1 MKKLVV
7 ILFVGLTM
15 GLAACGGTAE
25 PSSAAAVAPRTA
37 VTLKATDIAYDNNRI
52 EVVAGRPVK
61 LTLHNNGAL
70 EHDFSI
76 IEIPHTG
83 EVIVEEMGEH
93 GSDGHNEMGE
103 HSEIGGHDEMS
114 DHDMG
119 HMDLDPDVHVF
130 APTGGSQTIEFTP
143 STPGE
148 YEFYC
153 TVAGHKE
160 AGMVGT
166 LVVTA
171 P

>member
-15 GLAACGGTAE
+15 GLAACGGAAE
-25 PSSAAAVAPRTA
+25 PSSAVAVAPRTA

-61 LTLHNNGAL
+61 LTLHNNGVL

-83 EVIVEEMGEH
+83 EVMVEEMGEH
-93 GSDGHNEMGE
+93 GADGHDEMGE
-103 HSEIGGHDEMS
+103 HHETGGHDEMS

-119 HMDLDPDVHVF
+119 HMGLDPDVHVF

-160 AGMVGT
+160 AGMAGT

>member
-1 MKKLVV
+1 MKNLAV
-7 ILFVGLTM
+7 ILLIGLVMT
-15 GLAACGGTAE
+15 LAACGGAAE
-25 PSSAAAVAPRTA
+25 PPSAVAVAPRTA

-52 EVVAGRPVK
+52 EVVAGQPVK

-83 EVIVEEMGEH
+83 EVMVEEMGEH
-93 GSDGHNEMGE
+93 GSDGHDEMGE
-103 HSEIGGHDEMS
+103 HSETGGHDETGS
-114 DHDMG
+114 HDMG

-160 AGMVGT
+160 AGMAGT

>member
-7 ILFVGLTM
+7 ILFVGLTI
-15 GLAACGGTAE
+15 GLAACGGAAE
-25 PSSAAAVAPRTA
+25 PPSAVAVAPRTA
-37 VTLKATDIAYDNNRI
+37 VTLKATDIAYDHNRI

-61 LTLHNNGAL
+61 LTLHNDGVL

-83 EVIVEEMGEH
+83 EVMVEEMGEH
-93 GSDGHNEMGE
+93 GSDGHDET
-103 HSEIGGHDEMS
+103 GGHNETGSHDMGG
-114 DHDMG
+114 HDMG

-130 APTGGSQTIEFTP
+130 APTGGRQTIEFTP

-160 AGMVGT
+160 AGMAGT